1 MNLSFED
8 FVITKGDFEFFE
20 GLKPEEKIFFL
31 YDLLC
36 EEVYGPGSSVEET
49 LFEDIELEED
59 DISLLDHPEEVSKQG
74 FLTNFDDIAKT
85 YERVMAGKMQA
96 ITDATLD
103 INVTVL
109 NNFVVFNAIDLDLI
123 RQEVTSLGMEG
134 YILRKHQTSAKAQQI
149 FQHQKFCMVYE
160 IMGKISGYSK
170 N

>member
-1 MNLSFED
+1 MKLSFED

-36 EEVYGPGSSVEET
+36 EEIYGPGSSVEET

-59 DISLLDHPEEVSKQG
+59 DISLLDHPEEVGKQE

-85 YERVMAGKMQA
+85 YERVMAGKMQVIA
-96 ITDATLD
+96 DATLD

-134 YILRKHQTSAKAQQI
+134 YILRKHQTSAKAQRI